1 MMELTNKR
9 ISYDLSSTIDNYT
22 IKGEVELNDINI
34 ININGKIFDSD
45 SNEVASIMLFKNET
59 NYTLSITSDN
69 EEIIKIISINFAEF
83 RSNIEQLIIK

>member
-22 IKGEVELNDINI
+22 IKGEVELNDTNI
-34 ININGKIFDSD
+34 ININGKIFDPD
-45 SNEVASIMLFKNET
+45 SNEVASIMLFKNEA

-83 RSNIEQLIIK
+83 RSNIEQLIIR

>member
-1 MMELTNKR
+1 MELTNKR

-22 IKGEVELNDINI
+22 IKGEVELNDTNI
-34 ININGKIFDSD
+34 ININGKIFDPD
-45 SNEVASIMLFKNET
+45 SNEVASIMLFKNEA

-83 RSNIEQLIIK
+83 RSNIEQLIIR

>member
-1 MMELTNKR
+1 MELTNKR
-9 ISYDLSSTIDNYT
+9 ISYDLSSTIDDYT
-22 IKGEVELNDINI
+22 IKGEVELNDNSI
-34 ININGKIFDSD
+34 ININGKVFDQG
-45 SNEVASIMLFKNET
+45 SNEVASIMLFKNEA